1 MLLIVHIYIDTTH
14 EIRSVNTL
22 RMYYIRHGFHGLFEI
37 SFEALSAQ
45 DTSGPLYSKAK
56 FKKLHK

>member
-14 EIRSVNTL
+14 EIRSVNTF

-45 DTSGPLYSKAK
+45 DTSGPLQYSQV
-56 FKKLHK
+56 